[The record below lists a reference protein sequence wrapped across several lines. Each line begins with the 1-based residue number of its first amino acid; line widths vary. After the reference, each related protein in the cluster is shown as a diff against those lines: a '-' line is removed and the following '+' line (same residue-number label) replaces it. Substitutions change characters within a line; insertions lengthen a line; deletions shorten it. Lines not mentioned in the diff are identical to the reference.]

1 MTEQVRLR
9 HVPALDG
16 LRGLAVVAVVL
27 YHAALKWMPGGF
39 LGVDVFFVIS
49 GYLITSL
56 LLAEWSARGSVDLAA
71 FWRRRLRRILPA
83 VTTLIVATLAFAL
96 IFLPADVP
104 RLRVDAL
111 AAFTYSSNWYLVF
124 GHQPYFEVAGRP
136 SLFQHLWSLAIE
148 EQFYLLWPPMF
159 VGLMLIA
166 RPRWACVVV
175 VGCAVASAALM
186 A

>member
-1 MTEQVRLR
+1 MTERVCLR

-16 LRGLAVVAVVL
+16 LRGVAVVAVVL
-27 YHAALKWMPGGF
+27 YHAGLKIPGGF

-56 LLAEWSARGSVDLAA
+56 LLAEWSARHSADLAA

-111 AAFTYSSNWYLVF
+111 AALTYSSNWYLVF

-148 EQFYLLWPPMF
+148 
-159 VGLMLIA
+159 
-166 RPRWACVVV
+166 
-175 VGCAVASAALM
+175 
-186 A
+186 